1 MKVINSFFKNY
12 KLVLSISIIIIF
24 FGIYLR
30 TLNYGF
36 IHDDFDLVRKNWDE
50 AIDTFLYGV
59 HFRPLWYLSYPL
71 VNHFFGPNA
80 FVHHLLSLVLHLV
93 NLALA
98 YYIFKK
104 LLNKDKALFVVFFWT
119 LLPQNSFQISW
130 ISNKNDLL
138 MTFFLLLSFNLAINH
153 KLKSSLVFYIL
164 AFLSKVTCLFYP
176 LIYFTKFGFG
186 NSKSIK
192 VISVFIFI
200 FVFLISYLALL
211 NGDLQSHIKELSFPL
226 RIFNH
231 AKNFFMGWC
240 LLIFPIPLF
249 KNIFIGIIYLIF
261 ICTSFIIIFNSFKLE
276 KHSILL
282 LLICF
287 SLSIPLSINYE
298 IRTTY
303 TLSLFLIAALISIID
318 IRKLNIIKHF
328 KFFIIVIFSSFIIY
342 GTYTS
347 YLVTN
352 NFKSSQYDINGKEYR
367 KDNFYLNYFY
377 LEFRLFQINLI
388 NKIL

>member
-1 MKVINSFFKNY
+1 MKVINFFFKNY
-12 KLVLSISIIIIF
+12 KLVLFISIIIIF

-36 IHDDFDLVRKNWDE
+36 IQYDFDLEKNWDE

-138 MTFFLLLSFNLAINH
+138 MTFFLLLSFNLAINN
-153 KLKSSLVFYIL
+153 KLKNSLVFYIL

-192 VISVFIFI
+192 IISVFIFI

-226 RIFNH
+226 RVINH

-240 LLIFPIPLF
+240 LLIFPVPLF

-303 TLSLFLIAALISIID
+303 ALSLFLIAALISFID

-352 NFKSSQYDINGKEYR
+352 NFKSNQFDINGKEYR

-377 LEFRLFQINLI
+377 LEFRLFQMNLI
-388 NKIL
+388 NKIF